1 MGWIGQTG
9 YYPANF
15 NMNIDPYGSM
25 SYMSTGT
32 SNSNSSESSG
42 SVKDIERKKKEEN
55 KSKKKDDVVKSELS
69 TIFKGITKKEEKK
82 IFEYAADKMEY
93 HENLGTSLAFG
104 AGLGLL
110 LPNIGRLTQP
120 FSTAKSAFSK
130 NSWANVLFKD
140 VVKKDIWKTNP
151 TELQNAFAEV
161 NKAEIRYNKWKTQ
174 SLFKRGYTDDEF
186 LKLMDKM
193 DDALISGN
201 RNKILEATEAL
212 SQANKMKEGLIS
224 QGFNKV
230 KTFFGRTPAST
241 QYVDDILNNE
251 KALNRGAAALRK
263 MSNNTFKGALKNSI
277 GGKIGVLFAL
287 TSLIAEF
294 KYIKAAFKKGKDG
307 DGIKQLG
314 QSVAKAASSWG
325 GYVIGDALG
334 KWGGAKLG
342 ATIGT
347 AICPA
352 LGTVIGAASGFVLGT
367 IASWGLR
374 KVTNSVVGDNIA
386 NPLLAKEEIDNLK
399 CKNKNNKELVAQKE
413 SEQQQYLSNLLAQA
427 QKDKNIDKST
437 MDALTKAAQAYAPL
451 EQNPNL
457 EQVA

>member
-130 NSWANVLFKD
+130 NSWANTLFKD

-161 NKAEIRYNKWKTQ
+161 NKAEIRYNKWNIQ
-174 SLFKRGYTDDEF
+174 SLFKRRYTNDEF
-186 LKLMDKM
+186 LNLMGKM
-193 DDALISGN
+193 DDALINGN
-201 RNKILEATEAL
+201 PNEILQATEAL

-230 KTFFGRTPAST
+230 FGRNQAPT
-241 QYVDDILNNE
+241 QYVDDILRNE
-251 KALNRGAAALRK
+251 DALSKGAAALGK
-263 MSNNTFKGALKNSI
+263 MSNNTFKGALKNST
-277 GGKIGVLFAL
+277 GGSIGVLFAF
-287 TSLIAEF
+287 TSLISEF
-294 KYIKAAFKKGKDG
+294 KYIKAAFKKGEDG

-314 QSVAKAASSWG
+314 QSVAKAFSSWG

-342 ATIGT
+342 AAIGT

-367 IASWGLR
+367 ISSWGLR
-374 KVTNSVVGDNIA
+374 KVTNSLVGDNIA